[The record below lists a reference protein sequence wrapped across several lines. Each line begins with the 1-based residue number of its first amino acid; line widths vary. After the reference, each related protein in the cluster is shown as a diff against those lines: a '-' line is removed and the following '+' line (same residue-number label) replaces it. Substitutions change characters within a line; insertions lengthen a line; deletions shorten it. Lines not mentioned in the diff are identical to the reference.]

1 MSLTF
6 FILSFLLIIS
16 AIAAMSV
23 RNLIH
28 CALYI
33 VISFATVGLIFIYQ
47 GAEFVGLVQIL
58 VYVGAVAVLIVFA
71 ILLVRGS
78 NFGQM
83 PAFIRS
89 WKIGVLISALLFI
102 TIALCVLKSKN
113 PIGIEST
120 KEVKVEDV
128 GKELMTK
135 YILPLEVIGLLLT
148 TALIGG
154 VLLVKKDKI
163 NIKSG
168 LNKNE

>member
-1 MSLTF
+1 MSVTF

-33 VISFATVGLIFIYQ
+33 VISFATVGVIFVYQ

-78 NFGQM
+78 DFGQM
-83 PAFIRS
+83 PSFIRS
-89 WKIGVLISALLFI
+89 WKIGVLISALLFV
-102 TIALCVLKSKN
+102 TIVLCVLNSEN
-113 PIGIEST
+113 PVGLESNKT
-120 KEVKVEDV
+120 VKVEV
-128 GKELMTK
+128 IGKELMTK

-148 TALIGG
+148 TALLGG
-154 VLLVKKDKI
+154 VLLVKRDKI
-163 NIKSG
+163 NLKTD